1 MKLRDL
7 LSILQTMEP
16 DATVAIRA
24 TGTSDYGETVEYD
37 IRITH
42 AEQIGAGTQAVIRL
56 TSADDLTI
64 NSRRRMTS
72 PSTDV

>member
-1 MKLRDL
+1 MK

-24 TGTSDYGETVEYD
+24 TGT
-37 IRITH
+37 H

-56 TSADDLTI
+56 TPEDDLTI
-64 NSRRRMTS
+64 
-72 PSTDV
+72 D